1 MTYITSKQASL
12 ILGCHAGSVS
22 RRMRAAGVEPAT
34 VGLTHAWLQSDVER
48 VAAQP
53 VKRRV
58 NQGYT
63 TGAFPPTKSVLAA
76 RERGR
81 VTLPEKDKQ
90 RRLLKALHGKVQ
102 RKSAA
107 SLR

>member
-12 ILGCHAGSVS
+12 VLGCHAGNVS
-22 RRMRAAGVEPAT
+22 RRMRAAGVEPGR
-34 VGLTHAWLQSDVER
+34 VGQANAWLQSDVER

-53 VKRRV
+53 VKRHV
-58 NQGYT
+58 NEKFT
-63 TGAFPPTKSVLAA
+63 LGAYPPTPGMQAA
-76 RERGR
+76 IRRGR
-81 VTLPEKDKQ
+81 VEPDKAETQ
-90 RRLLKALHGKVQ
+90 RRLLKALHGKVK